1 MAQPDAVP
9 HDRTLL
15 LDIYAPLV
23 KHSYLKKQ
31 PSEQTKSN
39 LNLIK
44 PSTLTAT
51 LQEIQENDPILPACQ
66 CPEEEGRE
74 EGLLQDK
81 RNLSILTTRAGA

>member
-1 MAQPDAVP
+1 MAQPDAIP
-9 HDRTLL
+9 HDRTL

-31 PSEQTKSN
+31 PNKQTKSN

-51 LQEIQENDPILPACQ
+51 LQEIQENDPVFPTYQ
-66 CPEEEGRE
+66 CPEEEERVE
-74 EGLLQDK
+74 RLLQNK
-81 RNLSILTTRAGA
+81 RNLRVLTTRAGA